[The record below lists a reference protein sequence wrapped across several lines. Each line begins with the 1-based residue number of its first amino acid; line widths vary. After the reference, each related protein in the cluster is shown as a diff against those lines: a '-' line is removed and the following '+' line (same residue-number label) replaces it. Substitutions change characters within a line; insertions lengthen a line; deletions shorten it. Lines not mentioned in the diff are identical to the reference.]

1 MLKLLIG
8 FLVQIC
14 VIMFASPLIAA
25 DSPEGLNLSTLQ
37 ALDNSQ
43 LDQIRGQGWEELL
56 PQGLSL
62 NLRPFSRDNDMTF
75 KLPRIGRMIVDLS
88 SERRRNESDKIKHFF
103 QGMQAKAN
111 QIDQQLNSVL
121 RIMKDL
127 GRVGVGGSNL
137 GAD

>member
-1 MLKLLIG
+1 
-8 FLVQIC
+8 
-14 VIMFASPLIAA
+14 MFASPLIAA
-25 DSPEGLNLSTLQ
+25 NSPEGLNLSTLQ

-62 NLRPFSRDNDMTF
+62 NLRPFSRDNDMAF

-103 QGMQAKAN
+103 QGMQGKAN
-111 QIDQQLNSVL
+111 QINQQFNSVL

-127 GRVGVGGSNL
+127 GRVGVGGSDL